1 MPDLSEILE
10 QTKQAAQRIKNLREA
25 LGALFVGKDEIIR
38 LLCLCSAAREPLLLV
53 GEPGTA
59 KSDII
64 VQFCELLGIQR
75 DETGGYFEFLL
86 TPFTEPS
93 EVFGPV
99 KIGEYTRN
107 QIYSRNSTGML
118 QESRVAFLD
127 EVFKANSAILNSL
140 LTILNE
146 RKFYDAGKP
155 IPVPLLV
162 LFGATNEVPSTDELG
177 ALFDRFTLRVE
188 CRNVSSEDD
197 MQELLRLGTQRES
210 LRSRRMAGEE
220 ASVEMEEM
228 PGLDDFNTI
237 FKAVTSTL
245 QQEDF
250 QKRQVLFLQSFIRK
264 VRAIRE
270 DRLTQLNDRKVIKM
284 IKLMVT
290 SALLD
295 GRDLKA
301 QDQHLLEYTW
311 DNPYD
316 VEGRRR
322 LSLIARED

>member
-10 QTKQAAQRIKNLREA
+10 HIKPATQRIKNLREA
-25 LGALFVGKDEIIR
+25 LCSLFVGKDEIIR

-59 KSDII
+59 KSDLI

-75 DETGGYFEFLL
+75 EKSGGYFEFLL

-99 KIGEYTRN
+99 KIEEYTKN

-118 QESRVAFLD
+118 QNAEVAFLD

-162 LFGATNEVPSTDELG
+162 LFGATNEVPSTDDLG

-197 MQELLRLGTQRES
+197 LKGLVRLGIQRES
-210 LRSRRMAGEE
+210 LRSRRMVGEG
-220 ASVEMEEM
+220 ATVEFEQM
-228 PGLDDFNTI
+228 PSLDDFNSV
-237 FKAVTSTL
+237 FKAVTRVL

-250 QKRQVLFLQSFIRK
+250 QKKQVLFLQSFIRK
-264 VRAIRE
+264 VRAIRD

-290 SALLD
+290 SALLE
-295 GRDLKA
+295 GRDLKS
-301 QDQHLLEYTW
+301 QDQRLLEYTW

-322 LSLIARED
+322 LSLIAREE